1 MIRVHTRATIDRPL
15 VDVASYV
22 AEIERMTE
30 WTDMTASRRLT
41 DGPTKDGTRAY
52 AEVALGP
59 IKLGWTYEIQ
69 DLDAS
74 GGFAFK
80 TVTRNALGMDGS
92 IRLSPAGASATT
104 VDYHVE
110 ILTRGLL
117 RALEPILRS
126 EMSKNEAGELQRLKV
141 ALETGP
147 AARPDPEPSA
157 A

>member
-1 MIRVHTRATIDRPL
+1 VIRVDTSATIDRP
-15 VDVASYV
+15 VEEVARYI
-22 AEIERMTE
+22 ADIERMTD

-41 DGPTKDGTRAY
+41 SGPTKDGTRGY
-52 AEVALGP
+52 AEVAMGP
-59 IKLGWTYEIQ
+59 IKLGWTYELQ
-69 DLDAS
+69 ELDAN

-80 TVTRNALGMDGS
+80 TITRNALGMDGS
-92 IRLSPAGASATT
+92 IRLSAAGPSATK

-126 EMSKNEAGELQRLKV
+126 EMSKNEAGEMQRLKA

-147 AARPDPEPSA
+147 AAEPEPELRPA
-157 A
+157 

>member
-1 MIRVHTRATIDRPL
+1 MIRVDTSATIDRP
-15 VDVASYV
+15 VEDVANYV

-41 DGPTKDGTRAY
+41 DGPTKDGTRGY

-59 IKLGWTYEIQ
+59 IKLGWTYEIH
-69 DLDAS
+69 DLDPT

-92 IRLSPAGASATT
+92 IRISAAGAAATK

-117 RALEPILRS
+117 RAVEPILRS
-126 EMSKNEAGELQRLKV
+126 EMSKNEAGEMQRLKV

-147 AARPDPEPSA
+147 AARPDRDPTPA
-157 A
+157 

>member
-1 MIRVHTRATIDRPL
+1 VIRVDTSATIERP
-15 VDVASYV
+15 VEEVARYV
-22 AEIERMTE
+22 ADIERMTE
-30 WTDMTASRRLT
+30 WTDMSASRRLT
-41 DGPTKDGTRAY
+41 NGPTTEGTRGY
-52 AEVALGP
+52 AEVAMGP

-69 DLDAS
+69 EMDAS

-92 IRLSPAGASATT
+92 IRLSPAGAAATK

-126 EMSKNEAGELQRLKV
+126 EMSKNEAREIQRLKAV
-141 ALETGP
+141 LET
-147 AARPDPEPSA
+147 RPSAESEPEPTPA
-157 A
+157 